1 MITIYVVM
9 KDLKNQNREIRHSI
23 LYTARVTDFF
33 FKNITIETLKLK
45 MFRITSLETFYHY
58 L

>member
-23 LYTARVTDFF
+23 LYTARVIDFF